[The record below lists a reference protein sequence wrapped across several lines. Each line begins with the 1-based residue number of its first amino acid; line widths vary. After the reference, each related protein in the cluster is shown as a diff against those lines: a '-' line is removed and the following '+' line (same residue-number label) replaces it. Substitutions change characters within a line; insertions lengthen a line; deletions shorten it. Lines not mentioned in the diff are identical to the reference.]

1 MNAPL
6 FSHPRLLPLRM
17 LQTTTAA
24 HWHSLP
30 LPSASQSAMRHIKLH
45 PFFQPAEPERVF
57 SGAKITLS
65 DRRCSLGDEAINALE
80 CLKSW
85 HRDGLISAH
94 HEEIQQLEN
103 TLDALCQAEME
114 WTYEQLDG

>member
-1 MNAPL
+1 MALEYLSIPA
-6 FSHPRLLPLRM
+6 M
-17 LQTTTAA
+17 
-24 HWHSLP
+24 
-30 LPSASQSAMRHIKLH
+30 SAEL
-45 PFFQPAEPERVF
+45 ERVF
-57 SGAKITLS
+57 SGVKITLF
-65 DRRCSLGDEAINALE
+65 DRRYSLGDEAINALE

-114 WTYEQLDG
+114 RTYEQLDG